1 MGRRAPQYTVAFIDD
16 DGDLEVATFGDDFK
30 GAKER
35 LATYADGKARLW
47 TTPPLQHRLR
57 TEPTVEIIDETAPA
71 RKRTR
76 GPRKAKQ
83 AVPDAA
89 PAGAK
94 GTLFDAASGELV
106 PTPTPP
112 ARGKSTTTPTTEA

>member
-16 DGDLEVATFGDDFK
+16 DGNLEVATFGEDFR
-30 GAKER
+30 GAKDR
-35 LATYADGKARLW
+35 LAAYADGKARLW
-47 TTPPLQHRLR
+47 TTQPLQHRLR
-57 TEPTVEIIDETAPA
+57 REPTVEIIEEPAPP
-71 RKRTR
+71 RKNKR
-76 GPRKAKQ
+76 GPRKPKQ
-83 AVPDAA
+83 APVEAT

-106 PTPTPP
+106 PAPTPP

>member
-1 MGRRAPQYTVAFIDD
+1 MGRRAPQCTVAFIDD
-16 DGDLEVATFGDDFK
+16 DGDIDVATFGDDLK
-30 GAKER
+30 AAKDR

-83 AVPDAA
+83 APVEAT

-112 ARGKSTTTPTTEA
+112 SRGKSTTTPTTEA

>member
-71 RKRTR
+71 RKSKR
-76 GPRKAKQ
+76 GPRKPKQ
-83 AVPDAA
+83 APVEAA
-89 PAGAK
+89 PPIVAGNGNGNGQHDPAPP
-94 GTLFDAASGELV
+94 LAAHPDV
-106 PTPTPP
+106 PTTSA
-112 ARGKSTTTPTTEA
+112 ARR

>member
-47 TTPPLQHRLR
+47 TTQPLQHRLR
-57 TEPTVEIIDETAPA
+57 REPTVEIIEEPAPA
-71 RKRTR
+71 RKR
-76 GPRKAKQ
+76 GRKKK
-83 AVPDAA
+83 PAA
-89 PAGAK
+89 PEVP
-94 GTLFDAASGELV
+94 GTGGTRFNAETGDLV
-106 PTPTPP
+106 PAPTTPP
-112 ARGKSTTTPTTEA
+112 ARGSKTTTPTPEA

>member
-83 AVPDAA
+83 AVLDTA
-89 PAGAK
+89 PAAA
-94 GTLFDAASGELV
+94 GTRFSADSGELV
-106 PTPTPP
+106 PAPTPP
-112 ARGKSTTTPTTEA
+112 TRGKSTTTPTTEA

>member
-76 GPRKAKQ
+76 GPRKPKQ
-83 AVPDAA
+83 APVEAT
-89 PAGAK
+89 PAGGK
-94 GTLFDAASGELV
+94 GTLFDAASGALV
-106 PTPTPP
+106 PAPAPPT
-112 ARGKSTTTPTTEA
+112 RGNSTTTPTTEA

>member
-71 RKRTR
+71 RKSTR
-76 GPRKAKQ
+76 GPRKAKA

-89 PAGAK
+89 PATGTRFNADNGA
-94 GTLFDAASGELV
+94 LV
-106 PTPTPP
+106 PAPAPPT
-112 ARGKSTTTPTTEA
+112 RGNSTTTPTTEA